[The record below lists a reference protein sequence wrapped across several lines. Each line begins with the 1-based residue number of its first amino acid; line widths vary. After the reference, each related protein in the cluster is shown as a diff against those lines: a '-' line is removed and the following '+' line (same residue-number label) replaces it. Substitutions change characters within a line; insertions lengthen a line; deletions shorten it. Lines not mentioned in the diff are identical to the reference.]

1 MIPEIGHFALWLALG
16 VALMLSVIP
25 MMGAARGRADWM
37 AIARPAAALQ
47 FVLVAF
53 AFGCLVAAFV
63 GNDFSVLY
71 VASNSNT
78 SLPTQYRV
86 AAVWG
91 GHEGSM
97 LLWLLMLTG
106 WAFAVA
112 RFSRHL
118 PAPVLARILSVMGV
132 LSVGFLLFLLLT
144 SNPFDRLP
152 NPPVDGRDLNPLLQ
166 DPGMVFHP
174 PMLYMGYVGLSVAFS
189 FAVAALIGGNLDT
202 TWARWTRPW
211 TTVAWIF
218 LTVGIALGSGWAY
231 YELGWGGWWFW
242 DPVENASF
250 MPWLVGTALI
260 HSLAVTEK
268 RGSFKNW
275 TVLLAICA
283 FSLSL
288 LGTFL
293 VRSGV
298 LTSVHAFATD
308 PKRGIFILL
317 FLSAVIGGSL
327 SLFAY
332 RAPKVGLGGAFALF
346 SRETL
351 LLVNN
356 VLLMVAAGSVLL
368 GTLYP
373 LIIDGLGL
381 GKLSVGPPYFNSVFV
396 PIMVP
401 LLFLIAVG
409 PVANWKHADVRD
421 LSQRLWM
428 AAGIAVVLGAL
439 LPLFVGTWSPLVAL
453 GLLLA
458 VWIVASSVFQIRA
471 RLKSGRP
478 PRAYWGMHLAHI
490 GIATFVVGVTMVKGY
505 EVEKDVRMEV
515 GQTVELGG
523 YSVKLLG
530 VNEVR
535 GPNYIAQRGDVELS
549 RDGQVLRTL
558 NPEKRAYLSSQMP
571 MTETAIDSGLTRDLY
586 VSLGEPL
593 EATPDGKAAAW
604 SVRVY
609 YKPFVV
615 WIWLGCL
622 LMAAGGGLAASDK
635 RYRLKLKQRVSAPL
649 QGATGA
655 AA

>member
-1 MIPEIGHFALWLALG
+1 
-16 VALMLSVIP
+16 
-25 MMGAARGRADWM
+25 
-37 AIARPAAALQ
+37 
-47 FVLVAF
+47 
-53 AFGCLVAAFV
+53 
-63 GNDFSVLY
+63 
-71 VASNSNT
+71 
-78 SLPTQYRV
+78 
-86 AAVWG
+86 
-91 GHEGSM
+91 
-97 LLWLLMLTG
+97 
-106 WAFAVA
+106 
-112 RFSRHL
+112 
-118 PAPVLARILSVMGV
+118 
-132 LSVGFLLFLLLT
+132 
-144 SNPFDRLP
+144 
-152 NPPVDGRDLNPLLQ
+152 
-166 DPGMVFHP
+166 
-174 PMLYMGYVGLSVAFS
+174 
-189 FAVAALIGGNLDT
+189 
-202 TWARWTRPW
+202 
-211 TTVAWIF
+211 
-218 LTVGIALGSGWAY
+218 
-231 YELGWGGWWFW
+231 
-242 DPVENASF
+242 
-250 MPWLVGTALI
+250 
-260 HSLAVTEK
+260 
-268 RGSFKNW
+268 
-275 TVLLAICA
+275 VLLAIVA

-439 LPLFVGTWSPLVAL
+439 LPLFVGSWSPLVAL

-458 VWIVASSVFQIRA
+458 VWIVASSVFQIRT

-523 YSVKLLG
+523 YTVKLLG

-593 EATPDGKAAAW
+593 EATPAGKAAAW